1 MNNLKYTAV
10 VALLLSCAAVS
21 AADEQAAM
29 DKPYLYTSITQ
40 QITAVVEAINH
51 ETREVTVKK
60 PDGEIVTFTASE
72 EARNLD
78 QVAVGD
84 LVHAKYVQSMS
95 IEVVANDGFEPAAGG
110 VSTVART
117 EKGEM
122 PGMVAVDSQIVTAT
136 VEEINL
142 EANTFKLKGP
152 AGNINEFT
160 ARDPENLKRAAVGD
174 LVVITTTEAVAI
186 SVEEGPAE

>member
-1 MNNLKYTAV
+1 MSKFKITAV
-10 VALLLSCAAVS
+10 VALFLSLSALV
-21 AADEQAAM
+21 AADEHAAM
-29 DKPYLYTSITQ
+29 DKPYIYTSSTSQ
-40 QITAVVEAINH
+40 VTAIVEAINH

-60 PDGEIVTFTASE
+60 SDGEIVTFTASE

-78 QVAVGD
+78 QVSVGD
-84 LVHAKYVQSMS
+84 IVHAKYVETMT
-95 IEVVANDGFEPAAGG
+95 IEVVANEGYEPAAGG
-110 VSTVART
+110 VATVART

-122 PGMVAVDSQIVTAT
+122 PGMIAVDSKIVTAT

-152 AGNINEFT
+152 LGDVNEFT

-174 LVVITTTEAVAI
+174 LVVITTTESMAIAVEKGA
-186 SVEEGPAE
+186 AE

>member
-29 DKPYLYTSITQ
+29 DKPYLYTSTTQ
-40 QITAVVEAINH
+40 QITAIVEAINH